1 MKHDDTIEEKVPP
14 EGAEMGEQASEEQ
27 DQEKLYPVRL
37 KDLEEPIQEDCSS
50 DAIPYRTT
58 DMEGKKKV
66 LVPELISMTKVLFD
80 NYRLPL
86 YSYLNRCLRNGNL
99 AGLVGSRILNDRI
112 RSDVCNFPHVTY
124 WRIDRENFYADVEV
138 ELKLKTPVG
147 TQIWKGYLVCWC
159 AFEGKFICS
168 IEELTD
174 NVDRKGDG
182 YDQLSKYLVPYSTN
196 KRMDQ
201 IAEDL
206 WRRYLPEALTDPGRR
221 VAEELAKRMGLT
233 IEYHPIYEHR
243 RMVDSVVFFKEDRLN
258 IGEDRVEKSSDGK
271 ERRIKADTSEEVMI
285 PANTIVVNTNRISR
299 DYSAFNI
306 FHECIHFEEHYL
318 FFRLQELDSNDLRQV
333 KTREIVIDK
342 DEVIKDAIYFME
354 KQANRGAYG
363 LMMPE
368 THTRE
373 LIRTECRNAEN
384 YRHVG
389 EKFELAGI
397 AIGKTLHL
405 PHFRIRARMVQL
417 GNIEAKGA
425 LNYIRKDKIEPFAFD
440 RDSWREEQHTF
451 VIDELTVNALRRTNP
466 DFEQV
471 MKSGRFV
478 YADGHVILNDPKYV
492 KRGKDDKFALTDEA
506 LKHVD
511 DCCLRFVR
519 LYVQQNVG
527 RYVYGRLYYDSD
539 LQKRTEFYLS
549 DYINQKQMSLPDAK
563 YHYKR
568 DFPETFKEAFEDLMR
583 KNGETQET
591 MADKLGTTSKSLR
604 DWLND
609 PEHKITLDFVVIV
622 ALMWKLPDWITRLLI
637 ESAGKQINERNP
649 RHRDLDY
656 IIDIMWDQG
665 IEEANKYLT
674 SHGHEILRVR

>member
-1 MKHDDTIEEKVPP
+1 MKHEDTIEEQVPP
-14 EGAEMGEQASEEQ
+14 GGLETVERVSEEWEQAT
-27 DQEKLYPVRL
+27 LHPVQL
-37 KDLEEPIQEDCSS
+37 KNPEEPIQEDCSS
-50 DAIPYRTT
+50 DAIPYQTT

-80 NYRLPL
+80 NYRLPM
-86 YSYLNRCLRNGNL
+86 YSYLNRCLRNGTL
-99 AGLVGSRILNDRI
+99 AGMVGCRILNDRI
-112 RSDVCNFPHVTY
+112 RGDVCNFPHVTY
-124 WRIDRENFYADVEV
+124 WRIDREDFYADVEV
-138 ELKLKTPVG
+138 ELTLKTPMG
-147 TQIWKGYLVCWC
+147 TQVWKGYLVCWC
-159 AFEGKFICS
+159 TFEGKFTCS

-174 NVDRKGDG
+174 NIDRKGDG

-201 IAEDL
+201 IAEGL
-206 WRRYLPEALTDPGRR
+206 WRRYLPEALDDPSKRIAG
-221 VAEELAKRMGLT
+221 ELAKRMGLT

-243 RMVDSVVFFKEDRLN
+243 RMVDSVVFFKEDRLD
-258 IGEDRVEKSSDGK
+258 IGEDRVEKGPDGK
-271 ERRIKADTSEEVMI
+271 EKRIKDATSKEIVI
-285 PANTIVVNTNRISR
+285 PANTIVVNTNRVNR

-333 KTREIVIDK
+333 KTKEVLVGK
-342 DEVIKDAIYFME
+342 DEVVKDAIYFME

-368 THTRE
+368 THTRD

-384 YRHVG
+384 YRHAG
-389 EKFELAGI
+389 EKYELAGI
-397 AIGKTLHL
+397 AMGKALHL

-417 GNIEAKGA
+417 GNVEAKGA
-425 LNYIRKDKIEPFAFD
+425 LNYIRKEKIEPFAFD
-440 RDSWREEQHTF
+440 LDSWREEQHTF
-451 VIDELTVNALRRTNP
+451 VIEEYTVNALRRENP
-466 DFEQV
+466 DFDKIMQ
-471 MKSGRFV
+471 SGCYI

-492 KRGKDDKFALTDEA
+492 QRGKDGKPALTDLA
-506 LKHVD
+506 LKRVD

-568 DFPETFKEAFEDLMR
+568 EFPETFKEAFEDLMH

-622 ALMWKLPDWITRLLI
+622 SLMWKLPDWITRLLI
-637 ESAGKQINERNP
+637 ESAGRQINERDP

-665 IEEANKYLT
+665 VEEANAYLS